1 MLKDLKV
8 LNGNLELAFNEYN
21 YIYTIEVEENVLKL
35 EMDFKYEDGVV
46 IEVVDNDL
54 KYNDNIVYVKASK
67 DNKEDVYVLYVH
79 KNIVSETSGIDI
91 YKESLEVKEEKVD
104 LYKVQILSV
113 SIFLLLVIIF
123 CLLFKKK
130 KLVKQFF

>member
-130 KLVKQFF
+130 KLVK